1 MMPRTTTQAPDA
13 DRLVVQNDARSIDAA
28 ESAIVAAAERH
39 GYTKA
44 SLFAV
49 RLAVHE
55 ALMNGFK
62 HGHKAL
68 AADLP
73 VTLAYKVK
81 PTAIECSVEDS
92 GPGFVPEEVPDPT
105 LEENIERGS
114 GRGLLLIRAYMSS
127 VEYNKKGNRVTMV
140 YEKPQ

>member
-1 MMPRTTTQAPDA
+1 MSRASTQAPDNG
-13 DRLVVQNDARSIDAA
+13 RLAVSNDGQSIDAA
-28 ESAIVAAAERH
+28 ESAIAQAAERH

-62 HGHKAL
+62 HGHKGLPAS
-68 AADLP
+68 LP
-73 VTLAYKVK
+73 VTLTYKVK
-81 PTAIECSVEDS
+81 DRTIECTIEDQ
-92 GPGFVPEEVPDPT
+92 GPGFTPQDVPDPT

-114 GRGLLLIRAYMSS
+114 GRGLLLIRAYMSH
-127 VEYNKKGNRVTMV
+127 VEHNAKGNRVTMV
-140 YEKPQ
+140 YEKPD

>member
-1 MMPRTTTQAPDA
+1 MSRASTQAPDS
-13 DRLVVQNDARSIDAA
+13 DRLAVCNDGPSIDAA
-28 ESAIVAAAERH
+28 EAAVILAAERH

-62 HGHKAL
+62 HGHKGLPAN
-68 AADLP
+68 LP
-73 VTLAYKVK
+73 VTLTYKVK
-81 PTAIECSVEDS
+81 DRTIECTIEDQ
-92 GPGFVPEEVPDPT
+92 GPGFTPQDVPDPT

-114 GRGLLLIRAYMSS
+114 GRGLLLIRAYMSR
-127 VEYNKKGNRVTMV
+127 VEHNTKGNRVTMV
-140 YEKPQ
+140 YEKPD